1 MTILIWVIAMM
12 AFIAAIARLELSL
25 RQWLVVSATGLLALT
40 VSGKTGILADIF
52 VWGLWL
58 AMALLTQVSAIRFKL
73 LSWPALNYIK
83 QMLPP
88 MSETER
94 TAIEAGTV
102 WWDADL
108 FGGNPD
114 FDKLLAYPKPRLSA
128 EEAHFIDGPLEE
140 LCAMIDEWEINH
152 ELNDL
157 PENVWEF
164 IKRERFLGMII
175 PKEYGGLEFSA
186 LAHSTV
192 VMKVASR
199 SISAAVSVMVP
210 NSLGPAELLLHYGT
224 PAQKD
229 YYLPRLANG
238 REIPCFAL
246 TGPEAGSDAG
256 AIPDYGIVCKGQFE
270 GREVLGMRT
279 NWEKRYITLGP
290 IATLLGLAF
299 KVYDPDHLLGEK
311 EDLGITC
318 ALIPTDTAGVEIGH
332 RHYPLNAAFHNGPNY
347 GRDVFIP
354 MDWIIGGQERIG
366 DGWRMLMESLSAGR
380 SISLPALS
388 TAGAKHAARSTG
400 AYARVRKQFRMPVGK
415 FEGVEERLTRIGGYC
430 YLMDA
435 ARQLTTVALDQG
447 EKPSVV
453 SAILK
458 YNLTEMMRTVIDDA
472 MDVHGGRG
480 ICMGPRNY
488 LARTYQAVP
497 VSITVEGANI
507 LTRSMIVFGQGA
519 MRCHPHLLN
528 ELKAVHETNPHKA
541 LRGFDA
547 ALMGH
552 LGYSIKNM
560 ARSFTYGWSASRLA
574 RSPRA
579 AKNTKYLKNY
589 YQQLNR
595 MSSAF
600 AFTADLALLVLGG
613 ALKRKEKL
621 SGRFADALSFL
632 YLGSAV
638 MKRFEDQGRPTADLP
653 LLHWSMQFSLYRIQ
667 ESLHEII
674 RHFPVKPI
682 AWLLRVIVFP
692 LGRRHAMPNDQMGHS
707 IATLMMTPGDA
718 RDRLIAGIFHTHNP
732 DDPTGRVEYAL
743 SMTLQAE
750 PIEKRLRDAG
760 LSRPYDQ
767 THQEWVAELYK
778 KGLVSDHDESVLQ
791 ESYRAIRE
799 AIMVDDFPQEEKAR
813 NIARD
818 QAA

>member
-1 MTILIWVIAMM
+1 MTILIWIIATVG
-12 AFIAAIARLELSL
+12 FLTAIARIDLSL
-25 RQWLVVSATGLLALT
+25 RQWLLVSAMGLLTLT
-40 VSGKTGILADIF
+40 LLGQTGIVGGIF
-52 VWGLWL
+52 VWGLWTVV
-58 AMALLTQVSAIRFKL
+58 ALLTQVPAIRLNL
-73 LSWPALNYIK
+73 LSRPALKYIK
-83 QMLPP
+83 KMLPP

-108 FGGNPD
+108 FSGNPD
-114 FDKLLAYPKPRLSA
+114 FNKLLAYPKPQLSA
-128 EEAHFIDGPLEE
+128 EEQSFIDGPLEE
-140 LCAMIDEWEINH
+140 LCGMLNEWEINH

-164 IKRERFLGMII
+164 LKRERFLGMII
-175 PKEYGGLEFSA
+175 PKEYGGLAFSA
-186 LAHSTV
+186 LAHSAV

-199 SISAAVSVMVP
+199 STSAAVSVMVP

-224 PAQKD
+224 QAQKD
-229 YYLPRLANG
+229 HYLPRLANG

-256 AIPDYGIVCKGQFE
+256 SIPDYGVVCKGEFE

-279 NWEKRYITLGP
+279 NWDKRYITLGP

-299 KVYDPDHLLGEK
+299 KVYDPDHLLGDK

-318 ALIPTDTAGVEIGH
+318 ALIPTDTEGVEIGN
-332 RHYPLNAAFHNGPNY
+332 RHYPLNAAFQNGPNY
-347 GRDVFIP
+347 GHDVFIP
-354 MDWIIGGQERIG
+354 MDWVIGGQERIG

-400 AYARVRKQFRMPVGK
+400 AYARVRKQFRTPIGK
-415 FEGVEERLTRIGGYC
+415 FEGVEERLARIGGYS
-430 YLMDA
+430 YMMDA
-435 ARQLTTVALDQG
+435 ARQLTAVALDQG

-458 YNLTEMMRTVIDDA
+458 YNLTEMMRTTINDA

-480 ICMGPRNY
+480 ICMGPSNY
-488 LARTYQAVP
+488 LARTYQAIP

-528 ELKAVHETNPHKA
+528 ELKAVHEKKPHKA
-541 LRGFDA
+541 LKDFDA

-552 LGYSIKNM
+552 LGFSIKNM
-560 ARSFTYGWSASRLA
+560 ARSFTFGWSASQLA
-574 RSPRA
+574 HSPRA
-579 AKNTKYLKNY
+579 VADARDLRNY

-600 AFTADLALLVLGG
+600 AFTADLALLILGG

-621 SGRFADALSFL
+621 SGRFADALSSL

-638 MKRFEDQGRPTADLP
+638 MKRFEDQGRPAADLP
-653 LLHWSMQFSLYRIQ
+653 LLHWSMQLSVYRIQ

-674 RHFPVKPI
+674 RHFPIKPI
-682 AWLLRVIVFP
+682 GWILRAIIFP
-692 LGRRHAMPNDQMGHS
+692 LGRRHSKPSDQIGQQ
-707 IATLMMTPGDA
+707 IATLMMMPGEA
-718 RDRLIAGIFHTHNP
+718 RDRLIDGVYNTQNP
-732 DDPTGRVEYAL
+732 NDPTGRVEYAL

-760 LSRPYDQ
+760 LTCPYNQ
-767 THQEWVAELYK
+767 SYEKWVAELYK

-791 ESYRAIRE
+791 ESHRAVRE
-799 AIMVDDFPQEEKAR
+799 AIRVDDFPQEGKASNVR
-813 NIARD
+813 HD

>member
-1 MTILIWVIAMM
+1 MTILIWIIATVG
-12 AFIAAIARLELSL
+12 FLTAIARIDLSL
-25 RQWLVVSATGLLALT
+25 RQWLMVSAMGLLTLMLLRE
-40 VSGKTGILADIF
+40 VGIIGGIF
-52 VWGLWL
+52 VWGLWTVV
-58 AMALLTQVSAIRFKL
+58 ALLTQVPAIRLNL
-73 LSWPALNYIK
+73 LSRSALKYLK
-83 QMLPP
+83 KMLPP
-88 MSETER
+88 MSATER

-108 FGGNPD
+108 FSGNPD
-114 FDKLLAYPKPRLSA
+114 FNKLLAYPKPQLSA
-128 EEAHFIDGPLEE
+128 EEQSFIDGPLEE
-140 LCAMIDEWEINH
+140 LCGMLNEWEINH

-157 PENVWEF
+157 PKNVWEF
-164 IKRERFLGMII
+164 LKHERFLGMII
-175 PKEYGGLEFSA
+175 PKEYGGLAFSA
-186 LAHSTV
+186 LAHSAV

-199 SISAAVSVMVP
+199 STSAAVSVMVP

-224 PAQKD
+224 QAQKD
-229 YYLPRLANG
+229 HYLPRLANG

-256 AIPDYGIVCKGQFE
+256 SIPDYGVVCKGQFE

-279 NWEKRYITLGP
+279 NWDKRYITLGP

-299 KVYDPDHLLGEK
+299 KVYDPDHLLGDK

-318 ALIPTDTAGVEIGH
+318 ALIPTDTEGVEIGN
-332 RHYPLNAAFHNGPNY
+332 RHYPLNAAFQNGPNY
-347 GRDVFIP
+347 GHDVFIP
-354 MDWIIGGQERIG
+354 LDWVIGGQERIG

-400 AYARVRKQFRMPVGK
+400 AYARVRKQFRMPIGK
-415 FEGVEERLTRIGGYC
+415 FEGVEERLTRIGGYS
-430 YLMDA
+430 YMMDA
-435 ARQLTTVALDQG
+435 ARQLTAVALDQG

-458 YNLTEMMRTVIDDA
+458 YNLTEMMRTTLNDA

-480 ICMGPRNY
+480 ICMGPSNY
-488 LARTYQAVP
+488 LARTYQAIP

-519 MRCHPHLLN
+519 MRCHPYLLN
-528 ELKAVHETNPHKA
+528 ELKAVHEKNPHKA
-541 LRGFDA
+541 LKDFDA

-552 LGYSIKNM
+552 LGFSIKNM
-560 ARSFTYGWSASRLA
+560 ARSFTFGWSASQLA
-574 RSPRA
+574 HSPRA
-579 AKNTKYLKNY
+579 VADARDLKKY

-600 AFTADLALLVLGG
+600 AFTADLALLMLGG

-621 SGRFADALSFL
+621 SGRFADALSSL

-638 MKRFEDQGRPTADLP
+638 MKHFEDQGRPAADLP
-653 LLHWSMQFSLYRIQ
+653 LLHWSMQLSLYRIQ

-674 RHFPVKPI
+674 RHFPIKPI
-682 AWLLRVIVFP
+682 GWILRAIIFP
-692 LGRRHAMPNDQMGHS
+692 LGRRYSKPSDQIGQQ
-707 IATLMMTPGDA
+707 IATLMMMPGEA
-718 RDRLIAGIFHTHNP
+718 RDRLIDGVYQTQNP
-732 DDPTGRVEYAL
+732 SDPTGRVEYAL

-760 LSRPYDQ
+760 LTCPYNQ
-767 THQEWVAELYK
+767 TYKKWVTELYK

-791 ESYRAIRE
+791 ESHRAVRE
-799 AIMVDDFPQEEKAR
+799 AIRVDDFPQEGKAA
-813 NIARD
+813 NVQHD
-818 QAA
+818 EAA

>member
-1 MTILIWVIAMM
+1 MTILIWIIATVG
-12 AFIAAIARLELSL
+12 FLTAIARIDLSL
-25 RQWLVVSATGLLALT
+25 RQWLLVSAMGLLTLT
-40 VSGKTGILADIF
+40 LLGQTGIVGGIF
-52 VWGLWL
+52 VWGLWTVV
-58 AMALLTQVSAIRFKL
+58 ALLTQVPAIRLNL
-73 LSWPALNYIK
+73 LSRPALKYIK
-83 QMLPP
+83 KMLPP

-108 FGGNPD
+108 FSGNPD
-114 FDKLLAYPKPRLSA
+114 FNKLLAYPKPQLSA
-128 EEAHFIDGPLEE
+128 EEQSFIDGPLEE
-140 LCAMIDEWEINH
+140 LCGMLNEWEINH

-164 IKRERFLGMII
+164 LKRERFLGMII
-175 PKEYGGLEFSA
+175 PKEYGGLAFSA
-186 LAHSTV
+186 LAHSAV

-199 SISAAVSVMVP
+199 STSAAVSVMVP

-224 PAQKD
+224 QAQKD
-229 YYLPRLANG
+229 HYLPRLANG

-256 AIPDYGIVCKGQFE
+256 SIPDYGVVCKGEFE

-279 NWEKRYITLGP
+279 NWDKRYITLGP

-299 KVYDPDHLLGEK
+299 KVYDPDHLLGDK

-318 ALIPTDTAGVEIGH
+318 ALIPTDTEGVEIGN
-332 RHYPLNAAFHNGPNY
+332 RHYPLNAAFQNGPNY
-347 GRDVFIP
+347 GHDVFIP
-354 MDWIIGGQERIG
+354 MDWVIGGQERIG

-400 AYARVRKQFRMPVGK
+400 AYARVRKQFRTPIGK
-415 FEGVEERLTRIGGYC
+415 FEGVEERLARIGGYS
-430 YLMDA
+430 YMMDA
-435 ARQLTTVALDQG
+435 ARQLTAVALDQG

-458 YNLTEMMRTVIDDA
+458 YNLTEMMRTTINDA

-480 ICMGPRNY
+480 ICMGPSNY
-488 LARTYQAVP
+488 LARTYQAIP

-528 ELKAVHETNPHKA
+528 ELKAVHEKSPHKA
-541 LRGFDA
+541 LKDFDA

-552 LGYSIKNM
+552 LGFSIKNM
-560 ARSFTYGWSASRLA
+560 ARSFTFGWSASQLA
-574 RSPRA
+574 HSPRA
-579 AKNTKYLKNY
+579 VADARDLRNY

-600 AFTADLALLVLGG
+600 AFTADLALLILGG

-621 SGRFADALSFL
+621 SGRFADALSSL

-638 MKRFEDQGRPTADLP
+638 MKRFEDQGRPAADLP
-653 LLHWSMQFSLYRIQ
+653 LLHWSMQLSVYRIQ

-674 RHFPVKPI
+674 RHFPIKPI
-682 AWLLRVIVFP
+682 GWILRAIIFP
-692 LGRRHAMPNDQMGHS
+692 LGRRHSKPSDQIGQQ
-707 IATLMMTPGDA
+707 IATLMMMPGEA
-718 RDRLIAGIFHTHNP
+718 RDRLIDGVYNTQNP
-732 DDPTGRVEYAL
+732 NDPTGRVEYAL

-760 LSRPYDQ
+760 LTCPYNQ
-767 THQEWVAELYK
+767 GYEKWVAELYK

-791 ESYRAIRE
+791 ESHRAVRE
-799 AIMVDDFPQEEKAR
+799 AIRVDDFPQEGKASNVR
-813 NIARD
+813 HD

>member
-1 MTILIWVIAMM
+1 MTLLVWIIATM
-12 AFIAAIARLELSL
+12 AFLAAISRIELSL
-25 RQWLVVSATGLLALT
+25 KQWLVVSAIGLFVLT
-40 VSGKTGILADIF
+40 LLGKTGIVGGVF

-58 AMALLTQVSAIRFKL
+58 AITLVTQISSIRLNL
-73 LSWPALNYIK
+73 LSRPALNYIK

-88 MSETER
+88 MSETEH

-108 FGGNPD
+108 FSGNPD
-114 FDKLLAYPKPRLSA
+114 FNKLLAYPKPQLST
-128 EEAHFIDGPLEE
+128 EERNFIDGPLEE
-140 LCAMIDEWEINH
+140 LCGMINEWEINH

-164 IKRERFLGMII
+164 LKQERFLGMII

-186 LAHSTV
+186 LAHSSV

-199 SISAAVSVMVP
+199 SVSAAVSVMVP

-224 PAQKD
+224 QAQKD
-229 YYLPRLANG
+229 HYLPRLANG

-256 AIPDYGIVCKGQFE
+256 SIPDYGVVCKGQFE

-279 NWEKRYITLGP
+279 NWDKRYITLGP

-299 KVYDPDHLLGEK
+299 KVYDPDHLLGDK
-311 EDLGITC
+311 EELGITC
-318 ALIPTDTAGVEIGH
+318 ALIPTDTPGVEIGN
-332 RHYPLNAAFHNGPNY
+332 RHYPLNAAFQNGPNY
-347 GRDVFIP
+347 GHDVFIP
-354 MDWIIGGQERIG
+354 MEWVIGGQERIG

-388 TAGAKHAARSTG
+388 TSAGKHAARSTG
-400 AYARVRKQFRMPVGK
+400 AYARVRKQFRMPIGK
-415 FEGVEERLTRIGGYC
+415 FEGVEERLTRIGGYS
-430 YLMDA
+430 YIMDA

-458 YNLTEMMRTVIDDA
+458 YNLTEMMRTAIDDA

-480 ICMGPRNY
+480 ICMGPSNY

-519 MRCHPHLLN
+519 MRCHPYLLS
-528 ELKAVHETNPHKA
+528 ELKAVHEENPYKA
-541 LRGFDA
+541 LKDFDV

-552 LGYSIKNM
+552 LGFSIKNM
-560 ARSFTYGWSASRLA
+560 ARSFTYGWSAARLA
-574 RSPRA
+574 HSPRA
-579 AKNTKYLKNY
+579 AADSGDLKKY

-600 AFTADLALLVLGG
+600 AFTADLALLILGG

-638 MKRFEDQGRPTADLP
+638 MKRFEDQGRPAADLP

-674 RHFPVKPI
+674 RHFPIKPI
-682 AWLLRVIVFP
+682 GWVLRAIIFP
-692 LGRRHAMPNDQMGHS
+692 FGRHYSKPNDHIGHQ

-718 RDRLIAGIFHTHNP
+718 RDRMIDGIYHTQNP
-732 DDPTGRVEYAL
+732 SDPTGRVEYAL

-760 LSRPYDQ
+760 LNRPYDQ
-767 THQEWVAELYK
+767 TYKDWVAELYK
-778 KGLVSDHDESVLQ
+778 KGLVSDHDENVLQ
-791 ESYRAIRE
+791 ESHRAVHE
-799 AIMVDDFPQEEKAR
+799 AIMVDDFPQEKETMSAKHE
-813 NIARD
+813 